1 MATIETISGVG
12 AGPAWKPL
20 GTMDYGIIGATTV
33 IDVTA
38 ALFIVHVVWNAGWP
52 PYTAADPQLL
62 VYTSMAAIVATFGVS
77 MRYGLWGSDG
87 EALGCDV
94 VASFTWIGLG
104 ALFSTAFLR
113 VYRAHDVLVRQDGA
127 MWPVVAQQ
135 LALLLLPFTLAPAFL
150 SSSGVSMFDPASME
164 CQPESTVPESSAFVV
179 MGILAAFSLVLAV
192 RLRVA
197 RVQAPYEFET
207 AVAISII
214 LGAAATALPL
224 VHWEMEGDRDG
235 RRGLMLLITALTGV
249 GVAAVPALRFLYSY
263 VGDEEKLKSSGDFC
277 IGEWRSKKKVDHII
291 MQCRKFQEVASSS
304 RDVPNFPVVDEFF
317 RALVARE
324 EITSY
329 PKLQSTTMR
338 ILDKY
343 FRKGVLHAAAL
354 PISEACITTTL
365 QQKASSTFIFD
376 RARAEVLDGIGI
388 GKLPQLGEDEPV
400 EPSAVIARTHSAA
413 TTGAS
418 PNSNSGGSGQH
429 NMANKR
435 PSPASQAAASAAD
448 ADAAAAIG
456 GAHLQSPSPSAAPTP
471 APPSPVL
478 SEVSSLQY
486 SEDSTPSHSPAA
498 LSPLHPLPLS
508 RLNPDTQR
516 NRSSEVR
523 STPSSPITP
532 LTQPLDYR
540 GGGKK
545 KESEEKPGSDNNSG
559 GKRKSLISSLF
570 GRIGGGEGGGRRK
583 SRHENRRVQDLGSSA
598 ECSPPIVHMAE
609 EDDDEVVDFGDG
621 VDGAKGKDEGALP
634 RRSSLV
640 AADKTG
646 VRTMA
651 GIGDVHAA
659 FGLDKGSDDEEDGEE
674 GGAMTQLSNKGGG
687 DDSSD
692 DGATDLAEASRAIPR
707 PLFGDPSRA
716 VGRQNARR
724 GGGTIRRGS
733 GTTRPRSALRGAAS
747 STVASRTI
755 SMVPDEQN
763 QDLANAY
770 GLDLEAAE
778 GLQTPPPADTGD
790 GTAAEETAA
799 TIAVV
804 NPLFGEAAP
813 EANLGGTARGNVL
826 ALARAF
832 DVEAQA
838 QAVSAGL
845 AVDNNKIGPPGRAG
859 KRLPRK
865 GTDDGGLGGTTGGGD
880 GDDLGSSRK
889 VGFSESPAPADSEPA
904 DTEAPGDGTDDEEV

>member
-1 MATIETISGVG
+1 MA
-12 AGPAWKPL
+12 
-20 GTMDYGIIGATTV
+20 D
-33 IDVTA
+33 
-38 ALFIVHVVWNAGWP
+38 
-52 PYTAADPQLL
+52 
-62 VYTSMAAIVATFGVS
+62 
-77 MRYGLWGSDG
+77 
-87 EALGCDV
+87 
-94 VASFTWIGLG
+94 
-104 ALFSTAFLR
+104 
-113 VYRAHDVLVRQDGA
+113 
-127 MWPVVAQQ
+127 
-135 LALLLLPFTLAPAFL
+135 
-150 SSSGVSMFDPASME
+150 
-164 CQPESTVPESSAFVV
+164 
-179 MGILAAFSLVLAV
+179 
-192 RLRVA
+192 
-197 RVQAPYEFET
+197 
-207 AVAISII
+207 
-214 LGAAATALPL
+214 
-224 VHWEMEGDRDG
+224 
-235 RRGLMLLITALTGV
+235 
-249 GVAAVPALRFLYSY
+249 
-263 VGDEEKLKSSGDFC
+263 
-277 IGEWRSKKKVDHII
+277 
-291 MQCRKFQEVASSS
+291 
-304 RDVPNFPVVDEFF
+304 
-317 RALVARE
+317 
-324 EITSY
+324 
-329 PKLQSTTMR
+329 
-338 ILDKY
+338 
-343 FRKGVLHAAAL
+343 
-354 PISEACITTTL
+354 
-365 QQKASSTFIFD
+365 
-376 RARAEVLDGIGI
+376 
-388 GKLPQLGEDEPV
+388 
-400 EPSAVIARTHSAA
+400 
-413 TTGAS
+413 
-418 PNSNSGGSGQH
+418 
-429 NMANKR
+429 KR
-435 PSPASQAAASAAD
+435 PSPASQAAASATAAD
-448 ADAAAAIG
+448 DDADDDATTDADDDAAAAIG

-498 LSPLHPLPLS
+498 PSPLHPLPSS
-508 RLNPDTQR
+508 RLNPDAQR
-516 NRSSEVR
+516 NRSAEVR

-532 LTQPLDYR
+532 PTQPLDYR
-540 GGGKK
+540 GGSKK
-545 KESEEKPGSDNNSG
+545 KESEKKPGSDNNSG

-570 GRIGGGEGGGRRK
+570 GRIGGGEGGGGRK
-583 SRHENRRVQDLGSSA
+583 SRHEKRRVQDLGSSA

-634 RRSSLV
+634 RQPSLV

-674 GGAMTQLSNKGGG
+674 GGAMTQHSNKVFLGAARMAKKKMKKKKQQQQERVKASISYGIGGYGDVLSGG

-692 DGATDLAEASRAIPR
+692 DGATDLAEAARAIPR

-724 GGGTIRRGS
+724 GGETIRRRS

-747 STVASRTI
+747 STVASRTV
-755 SMVPDEQN
+755 SMVPDGQN

-778 GLQTPPPADTGD
+778 GLQTPPPPADAGD

-859 KRLPRK
+859 KRLPRNCT
-865 GTDDGGLGGTTGGGD
+865 GDGGLGGTIGGGD

-889 VGFSESPAPADSEPA
+889 VGFSESPAPEDSEQA
-904 DTEAPGDGTDDEEV
+904 DTEAPGDGTGDEEV

>member
-1 MATIETISGVG
+1 
-12 AGPAWKPL
+12 
-20 GTMDYGIIGATTV
+20 
-33 IDVTA
+33 
-38 ALFIVHVVWNAGWP
+38 
-52 PYTAADPQLL
+52 
-62 VYTSMAAIVATFGVS
+62 
-77 MRYGLWGSDG
+77 MRYGLWGADG

-113 VYRAHDVLVRQDGA
+113 IYRAHDVLVRQDGA
-127 MWPVVAQQ
+127 MWPVVAQ
-135 LALLLLPFTLAPAFL
+135 LVLLLLPFTLAPAFL
-150 SSSGVSMFDPASME
+150 SSPDVAMFDPASME
-164 CQPESTVPESSAFVV
+164 CQPDSTMPEASAFVV
-179 MGILAAFSLVLAV
+179 MGILAAFALVLAV

-207 AVAISII
+207 AVATSIT
-214 LGAAATALPL
+214 LAVAVAALPL
-224 VHWEMEGDRDG
+224 VHWEMEGDRVG

-249 GVAAVPALRFLYSY
+249 GVVAAPALRFLYRY
-263 VGDEEKLKSSGDFC
+263 VSDEEKLKSSGDFC
-277 IGEWRSKKKVDHII
+277 IGEWRSKKKVEYMI

-317 RALVARE
+317 RTLIARE

-329 PKLQSTTMR
+329 AKLQSTTMR

-343 FRKGVLHAAAL
+343 FRKGVLHASAL
-354 PISEACITTTL
+354 PISEDCRTTTL

-376 RARAEVLDGIGI
+376 RARAEVLEGIGV
-388 GKLPQLGEDEPV
+388 GKLPQAIMDEPV
-400 EPSAVIARTHSAA
+400 GPPAVMARTHSQA

-418 PNSNSGGSGQH
+418 TNSNSGGSGQH
-429 NMANKR
+429 NMAKR
-435 PSPASQAAASAAD
+435 SSPASQAAAAAAAAGHKTTFHSSSD
-448 ADAAAAIG
+448 VAAAAAAVAAAIG
-456 GAHLQSPSPSAAPTP
+456 GAHLQSPSPSAAPAP

-486 SEDSTPSHSPAA
+486 SEDSTPSPHSPAA
-498 LSPLHPLPLS
+498 LSPLHPLPSS

-516 NRSSEVR
+516 NRSAEVR
-523 STPSSPITP
+523 STPSSPKTP
-532 LTQPLDYR
+532 LTLTQPLDYR
-540 GGGKK
+540 GASKK
-545 KESEEKPGSDNNSG
+545 KVAEKKPGSDNTSGGG

-570 GRIGGGEGGGRRK
+570 GRIGAGEGGGGRK
-583 SRHENRRVQDLGSSA
+583 SRNEKRRVQDLGSSS
-598 ECSPPIVHMAE
+598 ESLPPVVHMAE
-609 EDDDEVVDFGDG
+609 EDDEVVVDFGG
-621 VDGAKGKDEGALP
+621 GSADGATEQHEGALP
-634 RRSSLV
+634 RRSSLA

-659 FGLDKGSDDEEDGEE
+659 FGLERGSDDDEDGED
-674 GGAMTQLSNKGGG
+674 GGTTNQHRNKGSG

-692 DGATDLAEASRAIPR
+692 DGATDLAEAARAIPR

-716 VGRQNARR
+716 VGRQNAR
-724 GGGTIRRGS
+724 GGGGPPRRGT

-747 STVASRTI
+747 STLASRTV

-778 GLQTPPPADTGD
+778 GLQTPPPDAADD

-804 NPLFGEAAP
+804 NPLFGEAAS
-813 EANLGGTARGNVL
+813 EASLGGTARGNVL

-865 GTDDGGLGGTTGGGD
+865 GTGDGSLGGTIGGGGGD
-880 GDDLGSSRK
+880 DGESSRK
-889 VGFSESPAPADSEPA
+889 VGFAESPAAEDSESA
-904 DTEAPGDGTDDEEV
+904 DREASEDDTEDEEV

>member
-1 MATIETISGVG
+1 
-12 AGPAWKPL
+12 
-20 GTMDYGIIGATTV
+20 
-33 IDVTA
+33 
-38 ALFIVHVVWNAGWP
+38 
-52 PYTAADPQLL
+52 
-62 VYTSMAAIVATFGVS
+62 
-77 MRYGLWGSDG
+77 
-87 EALGCDV
+87 
-94 VASFTWIGLG
+94 
-104 ALFSTAFLR
+104 
-113 VYRAHDVLVRQDGA
+113 
-127 MWPVVAQQ
+127 
-135 LALLLLPFTLAPAFL
+135 
-150 SSSGVSMFDPASME
+150 
-164 CQPESTVPESSAFVV
+164 
-179 MGILAAFSLVLAV
+179 
-192 RLRVA
+192 
-197 RVQAPYEFET
+197 
-207 AVAISII
+207 
-214 LGAAATALPL
+214 
-224 VHWEMEGDRDG
+224 
-235 RRGLMLLITALTGV
+235 
-249 GVAAVPALRFLYSY
+249 
-263 VGDEEKLKSSGDFC
+263 
-277 IGEWRSKKKVDHII
+277 
-291 MQCRKFQEVASSS
+291 
-304 RDVPNFPVVDEFF
+304 
-317 RALVARE
+317 
-324 EITSY
+324 
-329 PKLQSTTMR
+329 
-338 ILDKY
+338 
-343 FRKGVLHAAAL
+343 
-354 PISEACITTTL
+354 
-365 QQKASSTFIFD
+365 
-376 RARAEVLDGIGI
+376 
-388 GKLPQLGEDEPV
+388 LGEDEPV

-435 PSPASQAAASAAD
+435 PSPASQAAASASADATADADADPD

-498 LSPLHPLPLS
+498 LSPLHPVPSS
-508 RLNPDTQR
+508 RLNPDTRR
-516 NRSSEVR
+516 NRSAEVR

-545 KESEEKPGSDNNSG
+545 KESEKKPGSDNNSG

-570 GRIGGGEGGGRRK
+570 GRIGGEEGGGGRK
-583 SRHENRRVQDLGSSA
+583 SRHEKRRVQDLGSSA

-609 EDDDEVVDFGDG
+609 EDDDEVVDFGHG
-621 VDGAKGKDEGALP
+621 VDGARGKDEGALP
-634 RRSSLV
+634 GRSSLV

-659 FGLDKGSDDEEDGEE
+659 FGLDRGSGDEEDGEE
-674 GGAMTQLSNKGGG
+674 GGTMTQHSNKGGG

-692 DGATDLAEASRAIPR
+692 DGATDLAEAARAIPR

-724 GGGTIRRGS
+724 GGGTTRRGS

-747 STVASRTI
+747 STVASRTV

-763 QDLANAY
+763 HDLANTY

-778 GLQTPPPADTGD
+778 GLQTSPPTDAGD

-804 NPLFGEAAP
+804 NPLFGEAAS

-865 GTDDGGLGGTTGGGD
+865 GTGDGGLGGTIGGGD

-889 VGFSESPAPADSEPA
+889 VGFSESPAPVDSEPA
-904 DTEAPGDGTDDEEV
+904 DTEAPGDGTDEEEV